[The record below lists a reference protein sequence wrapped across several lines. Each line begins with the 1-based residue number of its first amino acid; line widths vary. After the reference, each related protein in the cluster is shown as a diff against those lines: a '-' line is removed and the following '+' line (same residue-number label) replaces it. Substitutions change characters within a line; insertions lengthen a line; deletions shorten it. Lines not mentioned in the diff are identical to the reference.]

1 MALAGVQIVLIVP
14 IRAASRF
21 MQSTQLQAAFAVDA
35 GGAANVTGLQKYS
48 FCVTPG
54 ARRPSSLCTHI
65 K

>member
-14 IRAASRF
+14 IWAASPF
-21 MQSTQLQAAFAVDA
+21 TQSTQLQAAFTVDVR
-35 GGAANVTGLQKYS
+35 GAANVTELQKYF
-48 FCVTPG
+48 FCVTPD